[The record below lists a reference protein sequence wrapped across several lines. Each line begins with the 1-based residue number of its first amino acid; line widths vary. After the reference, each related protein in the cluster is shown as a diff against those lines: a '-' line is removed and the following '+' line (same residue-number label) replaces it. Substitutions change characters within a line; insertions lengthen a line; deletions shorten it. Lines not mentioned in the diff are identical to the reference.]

1 VPRDASRG
9 EVELSAE
16 VIVIGG
22 GVIGLA
28 VTAALAE
35 RGVEVTLVSEH
46 RPGEASPA
54 AAGMLA
60 PSVERAPG
68 PAHQFGIA
76 ARDRYPSY
84 VEFLAERTGVKV
96 PLNRL
101 GILQIAL
108 SEKGIK
114 GLQKSALPTT
124 RWLDAK
130 ELQHFEPG
138 LPHALGAMFNA
149 QDGAVNNTV
158 LLEALAKLCNQSKW
172 INKLDDAAKSVKAG
186 EESCEVIT
194 ASGSRLT
201 APKVVLAA
209 GAWAGKISG
218 ARFAK
223 SVKPARGQ
231 LVSYSST
238 PLRHVT
244 YGPRGYIVPR
254 GGITI
259 GGSTME
265 DVGFDAETTP
275 AGEKKVRSAAEEICP
290 LLATSQSTRAWAG
303 LRPVTPDM
311 LPMIGPDPKHPSLI
325 YACGHS
331 RNGVLM
337 APLTGDLIA
346 DLVTESPLSND
357 LSQFRPD
364 RF

>member
-1 VPRDASRG
+1 V
-9 EVELSAE
+9 
-16 VIVIGG
+16 GG
-22 GVIGLA
+22 GVVGLA
-28 VTAALAE
+28 VSAALAE
-35 RGVEVTLVSEH
+35 RGVEVMLISEH

-68 PAHQFGIA
+68 AAHQFGIA

-84 VEFLAERTGVKV
+84 IEFLAERTGVKV

-101 GILQIAL
+101 GILQVAF

-114 GLQKSALPTT
+114 GLRKSALPTT
-124 RWLDAK
+124 RWLEAK
-130 ELQHFEPG
+130 ELQHFEPA
-138 LPHALGAMFNA
+138 LPHALGAMFNS
-149 QDGAVNNTV
+149 QDGAVDNVV
-158 LLEALAKLCNQSKW
+158 LLEALNKLCASAKW
-172 INKLDDAAKSVKAG
+172 VERIEGSVRSVKPRADSCTITTQSGKELSAG
-186 EESCEVIT
+186 
-194 ASGSRLT
+194 
-201 APKVVLAA
+201 KVVIAA

-218 ARFAK
+218 ARLAK
-223 SVKPARGQ
+223 SVRPARGQ

-238 PLRHVT
+238 PLRHVS
-244 YGPRGYIVPR
+244 YGPSGYVVPR
-254 GGITI
+254 GSTTI

-265 DVGFDAETTP
+265 DVGFDSSTTDS
-275 AGEKKVRSAAEEICP
+275 GVKKVRAAAEEICP
-290 LLATSQSTRAWAG
+290 ALAFSYVNAWAG
-303 LRPVTPDM
+303 LRPVTPDL
-311 LPMIGPDPKHPSLI
+311 LPIIGPDPKHPSLL

-346 DLVTESPLSND
+346 DLVTESPLSHD

>member
-1 VPRDASRG
+1 
-9 EVELSAE
+9 
-16 VIVIGG
+16 
-22 GVIGLA
+22 
-28 VTAALAE
+28 
-35 RGVEVTLVSEH
+35 
-46 RPGEASPA
+46 
-54 AAGMLA
+54 MLA

-68 PAHQFGIA
+68 PAHLFGIA

-84 VEFLAERTGVKV
+84 IEFLAERTGVKV

-108 SEKGIK
+108 TEKGIK
-114 GLQKSALPTT
+114 GLRKSALPTT
-124 RWLDAK
+124 RWLDTK
-130 ELQHFEPG
+130 ELRHFEPV
-138 LPHALGAMFNA
+138 LSHALGAMFNA
-149 QDGAVNNTV
+149 QDGAVDNV
-158 LLEALAKLCNQSKW
+158 SLLAALDKLCSASKW
-172 INKLDDAAKSVKAG
+172 VERIDGAVRSVKPAAGSCTLSIESGEQHTAAKV
-186 EESCEVIT
+186 VI
-194 ASGSRLT
+194 
-201 APKVVLAA
+201 AA

-231 LVSYSST
+231 LVSYSAT
-238 PLRHVT
+238 PLRHVS
-244 YGPRGYIVPR
+244 YGPSGYVVPR
-254 GGITI
+254 GGLTI

-265 DVGFDAETTP
+265 DVGFDAETTA
-275 AGEKKVRSAAEEICP
+275 AGVKKVRAAAEEICP
-290 LLATSQSTRAWAG
+290 ALASSATPQAWAG

-311 LPMIGPDPKHPSLI
+311 LPIIGPDPKYPSLL

-346 DLVTESPLSND
+346 DLVTESPLSHD

>member
-1 VPRDASRG
+1 
-9 EVELSAE
+9 
-16 VIVIGG
+16 VIVVGG
-22 GVIGLA
+22 GLIGLA
-28 VTAALAE
+28 VSAALAE
-35 RGVEVTLVSEH
+35 RGVEVTLISEH

-68 PAHQFGIA
+68 TAHQFGIA
-76 ARDRYPSY
+76 ARDRYPAY
-84 VEFLAERTGVKV
+84 IEFLAERTGVKV

-101 GILQIAL
+101 GILQVAL
-108 SEKGIK
+108 TEKGIK

-130 ELQHFEPG
+130 ELQHFEAA
-138 LPHALGAMFNA
+138 LPHAFGAMFNA
-149 QDGAVNNTV
+149 QDGAVDNV
-158 LLEALAKLCNQSKW
+158 ALLDALNKLCSASKW
-172 INKLDDAAKSVKAG
+172 IERLDGAVSSVKAIAD
-186 EESCEVIT
+186 SCTVTT
-194 ASGSRLT
+194 AAGARLSS
-201 APKVVLAA
+201 PKVVIAA
-209 GAWAGKISG
+209 GAWAGKIPG
-218 ARFAK
+218 APAGK
-223 SVKPARGQ
+223 SVKPSRGQ

-238 PLRHVT
+238 PLRHVC

-254 GGITI
+254 GAATI

-265 DVGFDAETTP
+265 DVGFDASTS
-275 AGEKKVRSAAEEICP
+275 ASGVKKIRVAAEEICP
-290 LLATSQSTRAWAG
+290 VLASSSTTQAWAG

-311 LPMIGPDPKHPSLI
+311 LPIIGPDPKHASLI

-346 DLVTESPLSND
+346 DLVTESPLSHD

>member
-1 VPRDASRG
+1 
-9 EVELSAE
+9 
-16 VIVIGG
+16 
-22 GVIGLA
+22 
-28 VTAALAE
+28 
-35 RGVEVTLVSEH
+35 
-46 RPGEASPA
+46 
-54 AAGMLA
+54 MLA

-84 VEFLAERTGVKV
+84 IEFLTERTGIKV

-101 GILQIAL
+101 GILQVAF

-114 GLQKSALPTT
+114 GLRKSALPTT

-130 ELQHFEPG
+130 ELQHFEPA

-149 QDGAVNNTV
+149 QDGAVDNVV
-158 LLEALAKLCNQSKW
+158 LLEALNKLCSSNKW
-172 INKLDDAAKSVKAG
+172 VKRIDASVRSVKPRADSCTVIADSGKEHTAG
-186 EESCEVIT
+186 
-194 ASGSRLT
+194 
-201 APKVVLAA
+201 KVVIAA

-218 ARFAK
+218 ARLAK
-223 SVKPARGQ
+223 SVKPGRGQ

-238 PLRHVT
+238 PLRHVS
-244 YGPRGYIVPR
+244 YGPSGYVVPR
-254 GGITI
+254 AGLTI

-265 DVGFDAETTP
+265 DVGFDPGITES
-275 AGEKKVRSAAEEICP
+275 GVKKVRAAAEEICP
-290 LLATSQSTRAWAG
+290 VLASSYRKAWAG
-303 LRPVTPDM
+303 LRPVTPDL
-311 LPMIGPDPKHPSLI
+311 LPILGPDPKHSSLI
-325 YACGHS
+325 YASGHS

-346 DLVTESPLSND
+346 DLVTESPLSHD

>member
-1 VPRDASRG
+1 M
-9 EVELSAE
+9 
-16 VIVIGG
+16 
-22 GVIGLA
+22 IGLA
-28 VTAALAE
+28 IAVALAE
-35 RGVEVTLVSEH
+35 RGVSVMLISER

-68 PAHQFGIA
+68 PAHAFGVA

-84 VEFLAERTGVKV
+84 VEFVADRTGIVV

-101 GILQIAL
+101 GILQVAL

-114 GLQKSALPTT
+114 GLRKTALPTT

-130 ELQHFEPG
+130 ELRELEPALSHG
-138 LPHALGAMFNA
+138 LGAMFNPD
-149 QDGAVNNTV
+149 DGAVDNVV
-158 LLEALAKLCNQSKW
+158 LLSALEKLCANHDR
-172 INKLDDAAKSVKAG
+172 I
-186 EESCEVIT
+186 
-194 ASGSRLT
+194 SRLRGAATRVDPAEDSCTVRTESSAPYT
-201 APKVVLAA
+201 ARHVVIAA

-218 ARFAK
+218 ARLARA
-223 SVKPARGQ
+223 VLPARGQ
-231 LVSYSST
+231 LVSYSSS
-238 PLRHVT
+238 PLRHVA
-244 YGPRGYIVPR
+244 YGPRGYVVPR
-254 GGITI
+254 GAVTI

-265 DVGFDAETTP
+265 SVGFDSSTTP
-275 AGEKKVRSAAEEICP
+275 SGVKKVRAASEEICP
-290 LLATSQSTRAWAG
+290 SLSDSKNVDAWAG

-346 DLVTESPLSND
+346 DLVTESPLSHN

>member
-1 VPRDASRG
+1 MLIS
-9 EVELSAE
+9 
-16 VIVIGG
+16 
-22 GVIGLA
+22 
-28 VTAALAE
+28 E
-35 RGVEVTLVSEH
+35 R
-46 RPGEASPA
+46 RPGEASRA

-68 PAHQFGIA
+68 PAHAFGVA

-84 VEFLAERTGVKV
+84 VEFVADRTGIVV

-101 GILQIAL
+101 GILQVAL

-114 GLQKSALPTT
+114 GLRKTALPTT

-130 ELQHFEPG
+130 ELRELEPALSHG
-138 LPHALGAMFNA
+138 LGAMFNPD
-149 QDGAVNNTV
+149 DGAVDNVV
-158 LLEALAKLCNQSKW
+158 LVSALEKLCTVNDRITQLTELVIRVDPTGDSCT
-172 INKLDDAAKSVKAG
+172 VRT
-186 EESCEVIT
+186 ESSAQYTARYVVI
-194 ASGSRLT
+194 
-201 APKVVLAA
+201 AA
-209 GAWAGKISG
+209 GAWAGQISG
-218 ARFAK
+218 ARLARA
-223 SVKPARGQ
+223 VQPARGQ
-231 LVSYSST
+231 LVSYSNS
-238 PLRHVT
+238 PLRHVA
-244 YGPRGYIVPR
+244 YGPRGYVVPR
-254 GGITI
+254 GAVTI

-265 DVGFDAETTP
+265 NVRFDSSTTP
-275 AGEKKVRSAAEEICP
+275 SGVKKVRAASEEICP
-290 LLATSQSTRAWAG
+290 SLTDSKNVDAWAG

-346 DLVTESPLSND
+346 DLVTESPLSHN

>member
-1 VPRDASRG
+1 
-9 EVELSAE
+9 
-16 VIVIGG
+16 
-22 GVIGLA
+22 
-28 VTAALAE
+28 
-35 RGVEVTLVSEH
+35 
-46 RPGEASPA
+46 
-54 AAGMLA
+54 MLA
-60 PSVERAPG
+60 PSVERSPG
-68 PAHQFGIA
+68 PANQFGIA

-84 VEFLAERTGVKV
+84 IEFLAERTGIKV

-101 GILQIAL
+101 GILQVAFT
-108 SEKGIK
+108 EKGIK
-114 GLQKSALPTT
+114 GLRKSALPTT

-149 QDGAVNNTV
+149 QDGAVDNV
-158 LLEALAKLCNQSKW
+158 LLLEALNKLCSSNKW
-172 INKLDDAAKSVKAG
+172 VERVDASVRAVKPRTDSCTVTTEAG
-186 EESCEVIT
+186 TE
-194 ASGSRLT
+194 LT
-201 APKVVLAA
+201 AARVVVAA

-218 ARFAK
+218 ARLAK

-238 PLRHVT
+238 PLRHVS
-244 YGPRGYIVPR
+244 YGPSGYLVPR
-254 GGITI
+254 GAVTI

-265 DVGFDAETTP
+265 DVGFDSNTTES
-275 AGEKKVRSAAEEICP
+275 GIKKVRAAAEEICP
-290 LLATSQSTRAWAG
+290 VLTSSYTRAWAG
-303 LRPVTPDM
+303 LRPVTPDL

-346 DLVTESPLSND
+346 DLVTESPLSHD